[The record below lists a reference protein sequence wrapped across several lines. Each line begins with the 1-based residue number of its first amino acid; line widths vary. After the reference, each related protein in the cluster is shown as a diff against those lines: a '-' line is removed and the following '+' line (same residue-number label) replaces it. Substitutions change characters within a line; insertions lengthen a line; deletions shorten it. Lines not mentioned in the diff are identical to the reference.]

1 MSMKMSHALSL
12 LNTLR
17 HSKGQKK
24 KRTHTHTYIFL
35 SLNLSLR
42 LFRLIFWLIDEVLG
56 DFSADRARTVNVQQK
71 ENNLALL

>member
-1 MSMKMSHALSL
+1 MSMKMFHALSL

-24 KRTHTHTYIFL
+24 KNTHTYIFL

>member
-24 KRTHTHTYIFL
+24 EHTHTYIFL